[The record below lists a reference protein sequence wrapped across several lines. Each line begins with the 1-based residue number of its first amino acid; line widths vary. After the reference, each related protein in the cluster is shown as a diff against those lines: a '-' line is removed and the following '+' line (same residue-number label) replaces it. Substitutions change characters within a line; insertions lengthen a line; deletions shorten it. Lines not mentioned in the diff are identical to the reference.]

1 MVPIRGRNTGRRGRP
16 ARLTALKC
24 FVGHTAWPGSSLPAR
39 CRFSRR
45 IESFPMASPKVVRF
59 PMARPRIVR
68 TKEEAA
74 AVDPSLPVQVEIT
87 LPDPVLEMEL
97 FLTEKELALA
107 EQLV

>member
-1 MVPIRGRNTGRRGRP
+1 
-16 ARLTALKC
+16 
-24 FVGHTAWPGSSLPAR
+24 
-39 CRFSRR
+39 
-45 IESFPMASPKVVRF
+45 
-59 PMARPRIVR
+59 MARPRIVR

-107 EQLV
+107 EQLVAAKRRLVVLLRRAVFKELTHGGHRSETVETAPR

>member
-1 MVPIRGRNTGRRGRP
+1 
-16 ARLTALKC
+16 
-24 FVGHTAWPGSSLPAR
+24 
-39 CRFSRR
+39 
-45 IESFPMASPKVVRF
+45 MASAKIMRF

-107 EQLV
+107 EQLVAAKKRVINLLREAVSKG